1 MSTRSLILLES
12 PLAFFLPIAFFAFS
26 IREYTWQ
33 FLLKLLRVFT
43 FPATS
48 CHGHFPYVCTF
59 SFILVLLLGYLSGYP
74 LGIPFL
80 LNAKSHLQ
88 QKFVKLM
95 FEVVVSG
102 IAILHEFR
110 KQNPQIQFC
119 RFSPTH
125 RFLKDCHSVGEIFT
139 LFLAVFFHILYQ
151 LHFHSR

>member
-12 PLAFFLPIAFFAFS
+12 PLAFFLPIAFFC
-26 IREYTWQ
+26 ILNQ
-33 FLLKLLRVFT
+33 RVHVAVSLEIVESFY
-43 FPATS
+43 FS
-48 CHGHFPYVCTF
+48 CHILSRTF
-59 SFILVLLLGYLSGYP
+59 SLCPHLFFYSSLALRLSFRLPFGYP
-74 LGIPFL
+74 LSSECQ
-80 LNAKSHLQ
+80 KSSSVEVCQ
-88 QKFVKLM
+88 VM